1 MVMPKLYIPEN
12 RNKNFTVCKWVA
24 WCFCRHRWTI
34 YGSWFTAGS
43 YYPAFTDETEY
54 NIGWWAIAVPFNSA
68 PTPTS
73 YPTDA
78 NVQNATAFDVNP
90 ALVIKDIIKN
100 QSLRTANLFVN
111 SLDTVQQKISTQPN
125 HPTEAS
131 EIGVLSYKQ
140 EFVVSGTGESTGF
153 KTSKLWYVRSTAS
166 MMSSKV
172 PYDGVTETINNT
184 VNLWINTIRDN
195 QWNRYDP
202 DKLGLSYAKTN
213 KKLQSKTYG
222 MEKF

>member
-1 MVMPKLYIPEN
+1 M
-12 RNKNFTVCKWVA
+12 
-24 WCFCRHRWTI
+24 
-34 YGSWFTAGS
+34 S
-43 YYPAFTDETEY
+43 
-54 NIGWWAIAVPFNSA
+54 

-78 NVQNATAFDVNP
+78 DVQNATAFDVNP

-100 QSLRTANLFVN
+100 QTNRSANVFVN

-195 QWNRYDP
+195 QGNRYDP
-202 DKLGLSYAKTN
+202 DVLGLPYAKTN
-213 KKLQSKTYG
+213 KKLQIKDIWNGKILIQVQPDVNGNFYVPGVGDTVIDDSTANTGEVAFVRTVGFNEIELFIKNKSGAFRLGSQQT
-222 MEKF
+222 